1 MQLSLMV
8 KSMNKIFI
16 YLIVFFISI
25 FLLKNL
31 NAEDKIIKGK
41 AKVVNS
47 DYIKIDKQTII
58 LFGVEAMERPQKCYI
73 NNELWP
79 CWESGVRKLEEIVDL
94 GETVCFVKGK
104 AKMNRVFAI
113 CETQN
118 IELNRELIRSGL
130 ALARIKQSDLYIDDQ
145 RYAKENNLGIWRG
158 KFIEPWKWRMQNFIP
173 DDP

>member
-1 MQLSLMV
+1 MLLSLMV
-8 KSMNKIFI
+8 KFMNKKFI

-94 GETVCFVKGK
+94 GETICFVKGK

>member
-1 MQLSLMV
+1 MLLSLMV
-8 KSMNKIFI
+8 KFMNKKFI

-31 NAEDKIIKGK
+31 NAEDDIIKGK

-94 GETVCFVKGK
+94 GETICFVKGK

-118 IELNRELIRSGL
+118 IELNKELIRSGL

>member
-1 MQLSLMV
+1 MLLSLMV
-8 KSMNKIFI
+8 KFMNKIFI

-118 IELNRELIRSGL
+118 IELNKELIRSGL

>member
-1 MQLSLMV
+1 
-8 KSMNKIFI
+8 MNKKFI

-94 GETVCFVKGK
+94 GETICFVKGK

>member
-1 MQLSLMV
+1 
-8 KSMNKIFI
+8 MNKIFI
-16 YLIVFFISI
+16 YFIVFFISI

-145 RYAKENNLGIWRG
+145 RYAKENKLGIWRG

>member
-1 MQLSLMV
+1 
-8 KSMNKIFI
+8 MNKIFI

-118 IELNRELIRSGL
+118 IELNKELIRSGL
-130 ALARIKQSDLYIDDQ
+130 ALARIKQSDLYIDDE

-158 KFIEPWKWRMQNFIP
+158 KFVEPWKWRMQNFIP

>member
-1 MQLSLMV
+1 
-8 KSMNKIFI
+8 MNKKFI

-31 NAEDKIIKGK
+31 NAEEEIIKGK

-94 GETVCFVKGK
+94 GETICFVKGK

-118 IELNRELIRSGL
+118 IELNKELIRSGL

-145 RYAKENNLGIWRG
+145 RYAKENKLGIWRG

>member
-1 MQLSLMV
+1 MLLSLMV

>member
-1 MQLSLMV
+1 
-8 KSMNKIFI
+8 MNKKFI

-94 GETVCFVKGK
+94 GETVCFVKDK

>member
-1 MQLSLMV
+1 
-8 KSMNKIFI
+8 MNKKFI

-118 IELNRELIRSGL
+118 IELNKELIRSGL

-145 RYAKENNLGIWRG
+145 RYAKENKLGIWRG

>member
-1 MQLSLMV
+1 
-8 KSMNKIFI
+8 MNKIFI

-94 GETVCFVKGK
+94 GETICFVKGK

-118 IELNRELIRSGL
+118 IELNKELIRSGL

>member
-1 MQLSLMV
+1 MLLSLMV
-8 KSMNKIFI
+8 KFMNKKFI

-31 NAEDKIIKGK
+31 NAEEEIIKGK

-94 GETVCFVKGK
+94 GETICFVKGK

-118 IELNRELIRSGL
+118 IELNKELIRSGL
-130 ALARIKQSDLYIDDQ
+130 ALARIKQSDLYIDDE
-145 RYAKENNLGIWRG
+145 RYAKENKLGIWRG

>member
-1 MQLSLMV
+1 
-8 KSMNKIFI
+8 MNKKFI

-31 NAEDKIIKGK
+31 NAEEEIIKGK

-94 GETVCFVKGK
+94 GETICFIKGK

-118 IELNRELIRSGL
+118 IELNKELIRSGL
-130 ALARIKQSDLYIDDQ
+130 ALARIKQSDLYIDDE
-145 RYAKENNLGIWRG
+145 RYAKENKLGIWRG

>member
-1 MQLSLMV
+1 
-8 KSMNKIFI
+8 MNKKFI
-16 YLIVFFISI
+16 YLLVFFISI

>member
-1 MQLSLMV
+1 MQLSPMV
-8 KSMNKIFI
+8 KFMNKKFI

-118 IELNRELIRSGL
+118 IELNKELIRSGL

>member
-1 MQLSLMV
+1 
-8 KSMNKIFI
+8 MNKKFI

-118 IELNRELIRSGL
+118 IELNKELIRSGL

>member
-1 MQLSLMV
+1 
-8 KSMNKIFI
+8 MNKIFI

>member
-1 MQLSLMV
+1 MLLSLMV
-8 KSMNKIFI
+8 KFMNKKFI

>member
-1 MQLSLMV
+1 MQLSPMV
-8 KSMNKIFI
+8 KFMNKKFI

>member
-1 MQLSLMV
+1 
-8 KSMNKIFI
+8 MNKKFI

-31 NAEDKIIKGK
+31 NAEEEIIKGK

-94 GETVCFVKGK
+94 GETICFVKGK

-118 IELNRELIRSGL
+118 IELNKELIRSGL
-130 ALARIKQSDLYIDDQ
+130 ALARIKQSDLYIDDE
-145 RYAKENNLGIWRG
+145 RYAKENKLGIWRG

>member
-1 MQLSLMV
+1 
-8 KSMNKIFI
+8 MNKIFI

-118 IELNRELIRSGL
+118 IELNKELIRSGL

-145 RYAKENNLGIWRG
+145 KYAKENNLGIWRG

>member
-1 MQLSLMV
+1 
-8 KSMNKIFI
+8 MNKKFI

-31 NAEDKIIKGK
+31 NAEDDIIKGK

-94 GETVCFVKGK
+94 GETICFVKGK

-118 IELNRELIRSGL
+118 IELNKELIRSGL

>member
-1 MQLSLMV
+1 
-8 KSMNKIFI
+8 MNKKFI

>member
-1 MQLSLMV
+1 
-8 KSMNKIFI
+8 MNKIFI

-145 RYAKENNLGIWRG
+145 RYAKENTLGIWRG

>member
-1 MQLSLMV
+1 MLLSLMV
-8 KSMNKIFI
+8 KFMNKIFI

-94 GETVCFVKGK
+94 GETICFVKGK

-118 IELNRELIRSGL
+118 IELNKELIRSGL

>member
-1 MQLSLMV
+1 
-8 KSMNKIFI
+8 MNKKFI

-118 IELNRELIRSGL
+118 IELNKELIRSGL

-145 RYAKENNLGIWRG
+145 RYAQENNLGIWRG

>member
-1 MQLSLMV
+1 
-8 KSMNKIFI
+8 MNKKFI
-16 YLIVFFISI
+16 YLIIFFISI

-31 NAEDKIIKGK
+31 NAEDEIIKGK

-94 GETVCFVKGK
+94 GETICFVKGK

-118 IELNRELIRSGL
+118 IELNKELIRSGL